1 MSRPQTSPAIP
12 QKPSINAASN
22 AAPKKPAREAAPFV
36 LVPESLVI
44 DDGRDPEPH
53 WAEAIDSATD

>member
-1 MSRPQTSPAIP
+1 MSRPQTNHAIP

-22 AAPKKPAREAAPFV
+22 AAPKPAREAAPFV